1 MKKVIILWFM
11 FLAVL
16 LFMTSCGSKKP
27 IVVEKTKT
35 VTETIRERDTVIQVE
50 VDSSAYKALIECQN
64 GKPVIKEVIESK
76 SGTNL
81 KKPKVELNANGE
93 LAVDCETELRE
104 LRFKLRDKEKTSIET
119 IEIPIEVPAEISGWQ
134 WFQIWAGRLFLLLLI
149 GLGLGWLIKKK

>member
-16 LFMTSCGSKKP
+16 LFMTSCGSNKP
-27 IVVEKTKT
+27 TVIEKTKT
-35 VTETIRERDTVIQVE
+35 VTETIRERDTIIQVE

-76 SGTNL
+76 PGSNL
-81 KKPKVELNANGE
+81 KKPKVELKANGE
-93 LAVDCETELRE
+93 LTVDCEKELQE

-119 IEIPIEVPAEISGWQ
+119 IEIPIEVPADISGWQ
-134 WFQIWAGRLFLLLLI
+134 WFQIWAGRIFILLII